1 MSPDAPAL
9 PLRHALALG
18 ALHGVAELWPVSSS
32 AHVGLVPRL
41 AGWSDAA
48 ALPADVRKAFE
59 VALHAGTLPVLVVL
73 TPLPAWRVALAA
85 TVPAAIVG
93 LLWERPIEQ
102 RLGGERTVAVGLIAG
117 SGAMLA
123 GDVRGA
129 TDRRAEDAGLR
140 DALVL
145 GAAQAVALMPGTSR
159 LGMTLTAARALGF
172 ARPDALRLAHAAG
185 LPVIAA
191 ATALKLWRLG
201 RDGLDPRLRAPFAAG
216 MAAAFATSALAAR
229 RARGVSVPAVA
240 AERVALAALAL
251 RAARRR

>member
-1 MSPDAPAL
+1 MPPDATAL

-32 AHVGLVPRL
+32 AHVALVPRL
-41 AGWSDAA
+41 AGWSDVA

-59 VALHAGTLPVLVVL
+59 VTLHAGTLPVLVAL

-85 TVPAAIVG
+85 TVPAAVVG
-93 LLWERPIEQ
+93 LLWERPIQ
-102 RLGGERTVAVGLIAG
+102 RRLGGEQTVAVGLIAG
-117 SGAMLA
+117 SCAMLA
-123 GDVRGA
+123 ADARGG
-129 TDRRAEDAGLR
+129 TERRAADAGLR

-172 ARPDALRLAHAAG
+172 ARRDALQLALAAG

-191 ATALKLWRLG
+191 ATALKLRRLG
-201 RDGLDPRLRAPFAAG
+201 RGGLDPQLRAPFAAG
-216 MAAAFATSALAAR
+216 MAAAFSTSALAGR
-229 RARGVSVPAVA
+229 RTRGVSVPAVA
-240 AERVALAALAL
+240 AERLGPAALAL
-251 RAARRR
+251 PAARRP